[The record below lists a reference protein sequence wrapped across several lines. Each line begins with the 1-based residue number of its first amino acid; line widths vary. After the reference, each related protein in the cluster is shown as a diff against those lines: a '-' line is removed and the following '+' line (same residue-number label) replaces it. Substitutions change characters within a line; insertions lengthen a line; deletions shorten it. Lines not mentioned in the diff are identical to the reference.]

1 MKPIQAQDVDQALN
15 AAEQRF
21 DKCWSYLVAIKRR
34 KFSESNVAPFTEFQP
49 LLATALFK
57 LSLLHGKIAKE
68 RQNRIKRKPDFTPT
82 WFSRRMAFLDRQ
94 QQRLI
99 SAILIGRSIGDAFA
113 WFFYQN
119 EREFLR
125 QHMQEQK
132 LDVMST
138 GAGGIGE
145 LETARNVP
153 MMGEYFVLHHCITGM
168 LRLGDITLIDLN
180 GPRVAGIG
188 ELKSHSDQPGRV
200 VVSLSVLGDGQ
211 RPKLDQ
217 PVVPD
222 PPPSKLSNVVD
233 QLTTKAKAR
242 FQRQMKR
249 IQNSHEVARKEPDA
263 KHSLEA
269 EDNMTSLAELL
280 RSASTE
286 RLSAARV
293 GKSLLMFSYG
303 LRPAPLAKRLTGSS
317 KTSGSKKFLK
327 QIDNLLPRVTELLV
341 PERDDNSAII
351 GSFYYNEEGAFNY
364 LPGMTHP
371 FWWPIDTHLLKP
383 LIFKNLIVG
392 SIFNPSWLF
401 KTLEE
406 SGFDVDITDVRHP
419 KITRLEG
426 DMLFRAEGL
435 WFYFRAIH
443 DYLMG
448 EEAIAHVLK
457 LVSEANQIDRSYEQ
471 KRVDIHLYQQFGR
484 TTEKE

>member
-1 MKPIQAQDVDQALN
+1 MKRIHARDVNQALN
-15 AAEQRF
+15 AAEQHF
-21 DKCWSYLVAIKRR
+21 DKCWSYLVAIKRGN
-34 KFSESNVAPFTEFQP
+34 FSDSNIAPFTEFQP

-57 LSLLHGKIAKE
+57 LSLLHVKIAKE
-68 RQNRIKRKPDFTPT
+68 RQHRIDRKSYFTPT
-82 WFSRRMAFLDRQ
+82 WFSERMAFLDRQ

-99 SAILIGRSIGDAFA
+99 SAIQIGRSIGDAYA

-125 QHMQEQK
+125 QHMQEPK

-145 LETARNVP
+145 LETARNVK

-168 LRLGDITLIDLN
+168 LRLGDITLIDLG

-200 VVSLSVLGDGQ
+200 VVWLSVLGDGP
-211 RPKLDQ
+211 RPMLDQ
-217 PVVPD
+217 TIVPD
-222 PPPSKLSNVVD
+222 PSPSKLPNVVD

-249 IQNSHEVARKEPDA
+249 IQNSHEVARKKPDA
-263 KHSLEA
+263 RHSLEA

-280 RSASTE
+280 RSASNE
-286 RLSAARV
+286 RLSTARV

-303 LRPAPLAKRLTGSS
+303 LRPAPLAKRLGGSV

-327 QIDNLLPRVTELLV
+327 QIDNLLPRVTEIMV

-351 GSFYYNEEGAFNY
+351 GSFYYNEEGAFDY

-371 FWWPIDTHLLKP
+371 FWWPIDARLLKP
-383 LIFKNLIVG
+383 LVFKNLIVG

-406 SGFDVDITDVRHP
+406 SGFDVDITDVHHP

-426 DMLFRAEGL
+426 DVLFRAEGL

-448 EEAIAHVLK
+448 EEAIANILK
-457 LVSEANQIDRSYEQ
+457 IVSESNQIDRGYER
-471 KRVDIHLYQQFGR
+471 KRVEIHLYQEFGR
-484 TTEKE
+484 PKEKE